1 MAPRRTKEW
10 TEIGT
15 MPKYYV
21 QLEGDDIGFDIS
33 ETAEGI
39 VVQSVTNDT
48 EEEPRH
54 VDFAPV
60 HATPSSGEGLYS
72 LLVDGLSYQLYV
84 ERTAQGYRL
93 ALRRHRFDLT
103 VLSEREWRLQK
114 VAPKQSLASGKLV
127 VAAPMPG
134 LVKSV
139 LVEGGHEVVSGQ
151 RLVVLEAMKM
161 ENDIIAPREGRI
173 ATVHVQAG
181 TVVEG
186 GKPLITLE

>member
-1 MAPRRTKEW
+1 
-10 TEIGT
+10 

-21 QLEGDDIGFDIS
+21 QLQGDEIGFDIS
-33 ETAEGI
+33 ETSQGV
-39 VVQSVTNDT
+39 VVQVVDRDADG
-48 EEEPRH
+48 EMRH

-60 HATPSSGEGLYS
+60 HATPGTGEGLYS
-72 LLVDGLSYQLYV
+72 LLVDGLSYQLYI
-84 ERTAQGYRL
+84 ERMAQGYSV

-114 VAPKQSLASGKLV
+114 VAPKQSVASGKLV
-127 VAAPMPG
+127 IAAPMPG

-173 ATVHVQAG
+173 TTVHVQAG

>member
-1 MAPRRTKEW
+1 
-10 TEIGT
+10 

-21 QLEGDDIGFDIS
+21 QLEDNEIGFDVS

-39 VVQSVTNDT
+39 VVQLVDSDS
-48 EEEPRH
+48 EEEMRH
-54 VDFAPV
+54 VDFATV
-60 HATPSSGEGLYS
+60 HATPGTGEGLYS
-72 LLVDGLSYQLYV
+72 LLVDGLSYQLYI
-84 ERTAQGYRL
+84 ERTAQGYRV

-114 VAPKQSLASGKLV
+114 VAPKQAVLGGKLV
-127 VAAPMPG
+127 IAAPMPG

-139 LVEGGHEVVSGQ
+139 LAVEGNEVVSGQ

-161 ENDIIAPREGRI
+161 ENDIISPREGRV

-186 GKPLITLE
+186 GKPLVTLE